1 MTLKRLILAACSIAA
16 LTCSAAAVNA
26 NPAGSTGQSFYVS
39 TSLADTVGRQADP
52 IIYNIGGHTYFKLRD
67 LGRLLDFGVTYD
79 AATNA
84 VHIEPADSYVPEP
97 GESSV
102 IQNTATAPAN
112 AVSTRQ
118 TIYLSGKRISPTMY
132 SINNNNY
139 IGVRELGRLVDFGVA
154 YNYDNRRITAYAAY
168 PYAEESTWSAA
179 MNDLADNLRPRA
191 SSSYS
196 ALVARYASV
205 VTGESGADWRD
216 LVSTLR
222 AVKDAPAY
230 AANSNTLYRSNL
242 YWADRITGALTSTT
256 PAATPSY
263 PASLTELTDNNLF
276 DNPDKSQLQSDFR
289 AMAAAYLGAAPDSL
303 ATVSV
308 SNGYAKN
315 ARARLA
321 LPDTFTLT
329 GGATESDRAA
339 AKAYF
344 QQDMAT
350 LSALK
355 TDSERVS
362 YIYDLLRRTYRTGG
376 SASWVTGYDRS
387 AAVSANAL
395 AAAADWMFAEAG
407 IPAFLAQSWSAAW
420 NVVYV
425 NGQWAVFDF
434 TRGSALRSLD
444 DYRLTDTHPG
454 STLLLTQV
462 MRPGADYYAVRTA
475 TIDRYFTY
483 TDIAGTAQA
492 TAQQMQTYIKKVN
505 PNVAQ
510 SVLDMIP
517 YYLSEG
523 RAEGIRGDIAFAQSC
538 LETGNFTFTGSAVTL
553 EQNNFC
559 GLGVLENSMK
569 GAAFDTP
576 QLGIRAQ
583 IQHLKAYA
591 NREPL
596 QNACI
601 DPRFHLVTRGAAPTV
616 QYLGIQE
623 NPQGYGWAA
632 GADYGV
638 KILNILEN
646 ILAC

>member
-329 GGATESDRAA
+329 GGATEIDRAA

-387 AAVSANAL
+387 AAVSANSL
-395 AAAADWMFAEAG
+395 AAASDWMFAEAG

-434 TRGSALRSLD
+434 TKGSALRSLD
-444 DYRLTDTHPG
+444 DYRLIDTHPG

-492 TAQQMQTYIKKVN
+492 TAQQMQAYIKKVN

>member
-1 MTLKRLILAACSIAA
+1 MKRLLLAVLGLAVF
-16 LTCSAAAVNA
+16 TGSAAAVQA
-26 NPAGSTGQSFYVS
+26 LPAGAAGQRFSVS
-39 TSLADTVGRQADP
+39 TTLSDTSGRPADP
-52 IIYNIGGHTYFKLRD
+52 TIYNIEGRTYFKLRD
-67 LGRLLDFGVTYD
+67 LGRLLDFGITYD
-79 AATNA
+79 AAANA
-84 VHIEPADSYVPEP
+84 VRIEPADAYTPEP
-97 GESSV
+97 GESPT
-102 IQNTATAPAN
+102 IQNQATTAATA
-112 AVSTRQ
+112 VGTRQ
-118 TIYLSGKRISPTMY
+118 TIYLSGSRISPQMY
-132 SINNNNY
+132 NIGGNNFV
-139 IGVRELGRLVDFGVA
+139 GLRELGRLADFGVA
-154 YNYDNRRITAYAAY
+154 YSYDSKHITAYAAY
-168 PYAEESTWSAA
+168 PYAEEGSWSAA
-179 MNDLADNLRPRA
+179 MNDLANNLRVLPA
-191 SSSYS
+191 SGY
-196 ALVARYASV
+196 AAAAARYAPV
-205 VTGESGADWRD
+205 ITGESGADWRD

-230 AANSNTLYRSNL
+230 AANSSTLYRSSL
-242 YWADRITGALTSTT
+242 YWADRITGALTGTT

-263 PASLTELTDNNLF
+263 PASLTGLADSSLF
-276 DNPDKSQLQSDFR
+276 DNPDKPQLQSDFR

-329 GGATESDRAA
+329 GGAAESDRAA

-344 QQDMAT
+344 RQDMAA
-350 LSALK
+350 LSALE
-355 TDSERVS
+355 TDGERVS

-376 SASWVTGYDRS
+376 SASWVTGYDGS
-387 AAVSANAL
+387 AAVSANSL

-420 NVVYV
+420 NVVYAD
-425 NGQWAVFDF
+425 GQWAVFDF
-434 TRGSALRSLD
+434 TKGSALRSLD
-444 DYRLTDTHPG
+444 DYRLVDTHPG

-462 MRPGADYYAVRTA
+462 MRPGASYYNVRTA
-475 TIDRYFTY
+475 TVDKYFTY
-483 TDIAGTAQA
+483 TNLAGTAQA

-505 PNVAQ
+505 PNVPQ

-553 EQNNFC
+553 AQNNFC
-559 GLGVLENSMK
+559 GLGVLENSME

-623 NPQGYGWAA
+623 NPQGCGWAA